1 MRSMR
6 MGSARDGASYRCCCR
21 ARKAFVHYLII
32 PIMPQLTLLFTF
44 LVSAVLTAFVI
55 PKIILISFKKRLFDF
70 ADERKVHKG
79 IVPRLGGV
87 AFTPVITITVALTVG
102 LVSLFSTP
110 AENQMYVSHSAHL
123 ALGLSA
129 LVILYME
136 GVTDDLIG
144 VGYKAKFLTQL
155 VCAVMIICTG
165 AWIDNLH
172 GLFGVT
178 TLPAA
183 VGMPLTAVLVVFII
197 NAINLIDGIDGLAS
211 GLSGIALFF
220 LGCLYGVCREWAF
233 AVLAFATL
241 GTLVPFF
248 IYNVFGRA
256 EVGRK
261 IFMGDCGSQT
271 IGLIIGMLAV
281 KFCMI
286 DGVVADL
293 SLNPLVVVF
302 SLLMVPCLD
311 VIRVMFGRISR
322 HRNPFMPDKTHIH
335 HKFLALGMSHRTAMV
350 TILFVAA
357 FFALLNLGLMTLLNI
372 NLILL
377 LDVVIWTLMHLW
389 LTRTIRRRASMQAED

>member
-1 MRSMR
+1 
-6 MGSARDGASYRCCCR
+6 
-21 ARKAFVHYLII
+21 
-32 PIMPQLTLLFTF
+32 MPQLILLFAF
-44 LVSAVLTAFVI
+44 VISAVLTAFVI
-55 PKIILISFKKRLFDF
+55 PKIILISYKKKLFDF

-87 AFTPVITITVALTVG
+87 AFTPVITITLALVVG
-102 LVSLFSTP
+102 LLTLFMP
-110 AENQMYVSHSAHL
+110 PHACVSHSAHL

-155 VCAVMIICTG
+155 ICAVLIIFAG
-165 AWIDNLH
+165 VWLNNLY
-172 GLFGVT
+172 GLFGVYE
-178 TLPAA
+178 LSPW
-183 VGMPLTAVLVVFII
+183 VGKPLTVVLLVFII
-197 NAINLIDGIDGLAS
+197 NAVNLIDGIDGLAS
-211 GLSGIALFF
+211 GLSMIALFF
-220 LGCLYGVCREWAF
+220 LGCLYGFCRQWTY

-256 EVGRK
+256 EIGRK

-271 IGLIIGMLAV
+271 IGLLLGLLAV
-281 KFCMI
+281 GFCMHTGMS
-286 DGVVADL
+286 DPFR
-293 SLNPLVVVF
+293 LNPLVVVF

-311 VIRVMFGRISR
+311 VIRVMIGRIRR

-350 TILFVAA
+350 TILFVSA
-357 FFALLNLGLMTLLNI
+357 FFALLNLGLMSLLNI
-372 NLILL
+372 NCILL
-377 LDVVIWTLMHLW
+377 LDVVLWTLMHIW
-389 LTRTIRRRASMQAED
+389 LSKMIQRRQARENAE